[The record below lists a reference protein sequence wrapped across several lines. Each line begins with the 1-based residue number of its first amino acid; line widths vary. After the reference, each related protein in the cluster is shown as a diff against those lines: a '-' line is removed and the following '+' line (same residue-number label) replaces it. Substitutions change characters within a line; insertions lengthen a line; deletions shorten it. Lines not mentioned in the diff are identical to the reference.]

1 MKPFFEG
8 SSLTAVFLQVKLIRH
23 VVVTT
28 KLKGRRGVFHYLYF
42 HNEKKGRTEIPP
54 KGERIK
60 GKLLLD
66 YN

>member
-8 SSLTAVFLQVKLIRH
+8 GSLTAVFLQVKLLRH
-23 VVVTT
+23 VVVIT
-28 KLKGRRGVFHYLYF
+28 KLKGGRGVFHYLYL
-42 HNEKKGRTEIPP
+42 HNEKKGRAEIPP